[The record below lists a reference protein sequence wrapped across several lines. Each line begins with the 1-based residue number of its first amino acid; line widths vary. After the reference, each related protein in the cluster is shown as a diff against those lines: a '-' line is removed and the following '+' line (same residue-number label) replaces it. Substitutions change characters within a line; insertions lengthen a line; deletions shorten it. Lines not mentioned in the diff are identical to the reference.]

1 MLKFDY
7 LVEIDN
13 YLYDNLGGEIVDVVD
28 KEKDGDVQDFLVNIM
43 ENDYVDFLVFKV
55 EKKKFC

>member
-7 LVEIDN
+7 LVEIDK

-28 KEKDGDVQDFLVNIM
+28 KEKDGDVQDLLVNIM

>member
-7 LVEIDN
+7 LVEIDK

-28 KEKDGDVQDFLVNIM
+28 KEKDGDVQDLLVNIM
-43 ENDYVDFLVFKV
+43 ENDYIDFLVFKV

>member
-7 LVEIDN
+7 LVEIDK
-13 YLYDNLGGEIVDVVD
+13 YLNDNLGGEIVDVVD

>member
-7 LVEIDN
+7 LVEIDK